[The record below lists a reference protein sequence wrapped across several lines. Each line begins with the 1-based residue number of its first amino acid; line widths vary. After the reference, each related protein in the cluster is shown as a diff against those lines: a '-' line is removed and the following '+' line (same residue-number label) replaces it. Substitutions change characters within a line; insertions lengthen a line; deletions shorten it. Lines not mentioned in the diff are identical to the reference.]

1 MMLHCDIKDAAVRLY
16 KSRGSD
22 LAITNRLRK
31 QAARCAAL
39 AKQTHDDE
47 ARQRYLRLEQM
58 YLQMA
63 ESEERADSPSRGVL
77 GGSNLNPAA

>member
-1 MMLHCDIKDAAVRLY
+1 MLHCNKKSAALQFFYVRVVTMAMA
-16 KSRGSD
+16 K
-22 LAITNRLRK
+22 RLRN

-47 ARQRYLRLEQM
+47 ARQRYLRLEQT

-63 ESEERADSPSRGVL
+63 QAEDQADSSSSV
-77 GGSNLNPAA
+77 GGKNLKPAAA

>member
-1 MMLHCDIKDAAVRLY
+1 MAMAK
-16 KSRGSD
+16 
-22 LAITNRLRK
+22 RLRK

-47 ARQRYLRLEQM
+47 ARQRYIRLEQM

-63 ESEERADSPSRGVL
+63 VAEEQAQSQHHPGTSK
-77 GGSNLNPAA
+77 PAAA

>member
-1 MMLHCDIKDAAVRLY
+1 MAMAK
-16 KSRGSD
+16 
-22 LAITNRLRK
+22 RLRK

-47 ARQRYLRLEQM
+47 ARQRYIRLEQM

-63 ESEERADSPSRGVL
+63 LAEEQADSSRSGK
-77 GGSNLNPAA
+77 PAAA

>member
-1 MMLHCDIKDAAVRLY
+1 MAMAK
-16 KSRGSD
+16 
-22 LAITNRLRK
+22 RLRN

-47 ARQRYLRLEQM
+47 ARQRYIRLEQM

-63 ESEERADSPSRGVL
+63 VAEEQADGPRAAA
-77 GGSNLNPAA
+77 GGDLKPAA

>member
-1 MMLHCDIKDAAVRLY
+1 MLHCNYQMVEVPTVVIA
-16 KSRGSD
+16 
-22 LAITNRLRK
+22 NRLRK
-31 QAARCAAL
+31 QAVRCAAL

-63 ESEERADSPSRGVL
+63 EAEERADSAPRGVL
-77 GGSNLNPAA
+77 GGGNLNPAA

>member
-1 MMLHCDIKDAAVRLY
+1 MAMAERF
-16 KSRGSD
+16 
-22 LAITNRLRK
+22 RK

-63 ESEERADSPSRGVL
+63 LAEEQADGPRPLAG
-77 GGSNLNPAA
+77 NKPAAA